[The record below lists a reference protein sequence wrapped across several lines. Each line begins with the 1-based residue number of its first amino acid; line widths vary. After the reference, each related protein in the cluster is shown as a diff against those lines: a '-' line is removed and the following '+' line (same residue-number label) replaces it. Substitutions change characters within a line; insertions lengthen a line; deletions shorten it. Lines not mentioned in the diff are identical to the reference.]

1 MFSRNIKARPEI
13 PVSNYQSFEPGKGS
27 SDSVGKLAALMLPDL
42 TGKRFL
48 DLGCNHGFFCF
59 AALERGAASVVG
71 VDRDPESI
79 AAATARASALGVSD
93 RATFV
98 HASWDSFDQGGFD
111 VAVLMSALH
120 YAPDQAALLRK
131 IAGLLNS
138 DGMLILEGGI
148 IENRKRPWTSI
159 IRGTPPHTDI
169 VEYPTHT
176 VMMEMLADCYA
187 PRQIGPSVTQ
197 PGDNVPRYVWH
208 CPRRK
213 RTVLALSAK
222 SKTGKS
228 TLAKSLGVPVID
240 IDILLAG
247 EAGKDTPLGRL
258 ITPVFQLGH
267 LNRSLEKIEA
277 DGLQSELAELVLNAI
292 EAVPS
297 EEPTVAVMGMS
308 MTFPSFAERF
318 RSRAADRNMILWEA
332 QRSV

>member
-1 MFSRNIKARPEI
+1 MFKLKEKPVRVPESR
-13 PVSNYQSFEPGKGS
+13 YQSFEPGKGS
-27 SDSVGKLAALMLPDL
+27 SDSHGKLAALKLPDL

-79 AAATARASALGVSD
+79 AAATARAVALGVSD

-98 HASWDSFDQGGFD
+98 NTSWDSFDQRGFD
-111 VAVLMSALH
+111 VVVLMSALH

-131 IAGLLNS
+131 IAGLLNP
-138 DGMLILEGGI
+138 DGLLVLEGGI

-176 VMMEMLADCYA
+176 AMMEMLADCYA

-208 CPRRK
+208 CSLRK
-213 RTVLALSAK
+213 RMVVALCETPNK
-222 SKTGKS
+222 GKS
-228 TLAKSLGVPVID
+228 TLASSLHVPIID
-240 IDILLAG
+240 IDIVMCG
-247 EAGKDTPLGRL
+247 EAGRDTRIGRS
-258 ITPVFQLGH
+258 IAPVFQLGQ
-267 LNRSLEKIEA
+267 LQKSIDKIEQ
-277 DGLQSELAELVLNAI
+277 DGLQPELAKLVLAAI
-292 EAVPS
+292 EAVPAH
-297 EEPTVAVMGMS
+297 EPTVTVMGMS
-308 MTFPSFAERF
+308 LTFPAFIEAL
-318 RSRAADRNMILWEA
+318 RAGAAIRNMILWET